1 VGANGEV
8 NAEYFCVLHAL
19 ADTSLMPSRL
29 TVPMGRWNKGGVD
42 GRTREARIIV
52 GAAAGR
58 ERARAG
64 LQNPINCTG
73 GRTTSPVTRT
83 CIRNG
88 MENPRANQTAA
99 GAILYSPVTSTRQTK
114 RHLAF
119 PSARSVQH
127 PV

>member
-52 GAAAGR
+52 GVAAGR

-73 GRTTSPVTRT
+73 GRTTSPVTRLASEMVWRILGRIKRRLALF
-83 CIRNG
+83 CIL
-88 MENPRANQTAA
+88 Q
-99 GAILYSPVTSTRQTK
+99 
-114 RHLAF
+114 
-119 PSARSVQH
+119 
-127 PV
+127 